1 MRKDVTSQIETC
13 EISDS
18 TLDTI
23 SGGIAGA
30 AANAAGYGASVGVGD
45 IVGPAESQLS
55 ALPIS
60 QFTGLVTV
68 QTTLG
73 M

>member
-18 TLDTI
+18 ELDTI

-30 AANAAGYGASVGVGD
+30 AVNAAGYGASVGVGD
-45 IVGPAESQLS
+45 IVGAAESQLS